1 MLLSTI
7 KNKSAKGAIFTLLAA
22 VMFLVSQDVL
32 ASHVV
37 APLLSGQVQ
46 QEKLL
51 LAAMIEDEKRPQREP
66 LDEQQQEKDRTSW
79 AFYIDN
85 DLFASSGRDRDY
97 TGGLAFTLS
106 GSKTV
111 KYLVSV
117 DPLLGGINNLFGL
130 GKKYDSL
137 LHSFEFGLTAFTPDD
152 ITISEPIFDDRP
164 YASLLYVSNT
174 RQHVDYKNRSSLITS
189 LSIGVLGLDIAG
201 EFQNKVH
208 KLFDANEAQ
217 GWGNQISDG
226 GELTFRYSVSKQSV
240 HWADYA
246 DEKSN
251 YEIKTASNL
260 NVGYLTDYTYSIS
273 GRFGRIRTPWWSF
286 NPQNA
291 AYAEKGSSLA
301 KTSTKTKNEFYFW
314 TGLSVHLR
322 AYNVFLQ
329 GQFRDSVVT
338 YKSDELNHVVG
349 ELWMGVTTELDS
361 GLRMS
366 YFLRGQTSEIK
377 TGPGSRDLVWGG
389 FIISRAL

>member
-1 MLLSTI
+1 MLVNTI
-7 KNKSAKGAIFTLLAA
+7 KNNSVKGALLTLLAA
-22 VMFLVSQDVL
+22 VMFLVNQDVL
-32 ASHVV
+32 ASHVEE
-37 APLLSGQVQ
+37 PLSGVQVQ

-51 LAAMIEDEKRPQREP
+51 LAALIEDEKRPQREP

-85 DLFASSGRDRDY
+85 DLFASPGRDRDY

-106 GSKTV
+106 GSKTAH
-111 KYLVSV
+111 YIASV
-117 DPLLGGINNLFGL
+117 DPILGGINNLFGL

-137 LHSFEFGLTAFTPDD
+137 LHSFEFGLTTFTPDD

-164 YASLLYVSNT
+164 YASLFYLSNT

-201 EFQNKVH
+201 EFQNLIHKV
-208 KLFDANEAQ
+208 FDANEAQ

-240 HWADYA
+240 HWADYV
-246 DEKSN
+246 DESSN

-291 AYAEKGSSLA
+291 AYAEKGSPLA
-301 KTSTKTKNEFYFW
+301 KTSTKAKNEFYFW

-349 ELWMGVTTELDS
+349 ELWMGVTKELDS

-377 TGPGSRDLVWGG
+377 TGPGSRSPIWGG